1 MMAIKNATNTRQAA
15 AKTLR
20 TQVDRNM
27 TLALDRWLAT
37 FPNPTERTRQVSQLW
52 LPDLA
57 GLTVEL
63 DISELT
69 RMVESVG
76 VTAGV
81 RIINSIGFHRAL
93 EVFAQLGVFDAA
105 NVMRDLPGKNAHT
118 ILAELPTER
127 ADQIRELL
135 KYDAESA
142 GGNMTPSVLRAPIN
156 ATAGEAM
163 EAIRKAARTADVP
176 SYVYLEDAAGTLAG
190 VVSLRELVFADPQAP
205 LTEVAQLSVRSVDA
219 DTDQEQVAQLIAD
232 YDLHAIPV
240 LADGKLI
247 GAVTADRAHDI
258 MEEETTEDFA
268 RMSSLSSAR
277 SITNSSIGT
286 LFRSRV
292 TWLVI
297 LVFGNLF
304 SGAGI
309 AHFEDLIASAVT
321 LVFFLPL
328 LIDSGGNA
336 GSQSATLMVRAL
348 AVGDVKLADW
358 GRCLGKELGVALM
371 LGVTMAAA
379 VSVLGIYRGGP
390 QVALVVALSMFLIV
404 IVGCLIGM
412 SLPFILAKLNMDPAS
427 ASAPLITSIC
437 DGLGVIIYF
446 TIANQLI
453 L

>member
-1 MMAIKNATNTRQAA
+1 
-15 AKTLR
+15 
-20 TQVDRNM
+20 
-27 TLALDRWLAT
+27 
-37 FPNPTERTRQVSQLW
+37 
-52 LPDLA
+52 
-57 GLTVEL
+57 
-63 DISELT
+63 
-69 RMVESVG
+69 
-76 VTAGV
+76 
-81 RIINSIGFHRAL
+81 
-93 EVFAQLGVFDAA
+93 
-105 NVMRDLPGKNAHT
+105 
-118 ILAELPTER
+118 
-127 ADQIRELL
+127 
-135 KYDAESA
+135 
-142 GGNMTPSVLRAPIN
+142 
-156 ATAGEAM
+156 
-163 EAIRKAARTADVP
+163 
-176 SYVYLEDAAGTLAG
+176 
-190 VVSLRELVFADPQAP
+190 
-205 LTEVAQLSVRSVDA
+205 
-219 DTDQEQVAQLIAD
+219 TDQEQVAQLIAD